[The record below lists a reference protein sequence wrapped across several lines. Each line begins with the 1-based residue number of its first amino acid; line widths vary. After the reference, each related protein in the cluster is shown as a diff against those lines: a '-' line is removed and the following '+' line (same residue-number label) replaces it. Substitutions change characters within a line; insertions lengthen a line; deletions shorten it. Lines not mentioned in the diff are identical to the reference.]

1 MTTYTNKNA
10 NGTQIQEGNQVS
22 GRWFD
27 GARKIAT
34 GECIKVHKDKYHIK
48 LSVKYTDKFDVGDTM
63 KLFQVNCWNLTK
75 NETSPP
81 DGEWEAVGRWRPK
94 PSGKKRGSN
103 AKKFKD
109 PHSPEL
115 LPTGKAATTA
125 NDVGS
130 GLQFAIQMGYI
141 TEEEAQEKWT
151 ELIYLPQAIKS
162 GEDDFLAEILANY
175 RANKEKEEAIFKK
188 HLLLARK
195 SNKLQSKL
203 RSGKNDFKST

>member
-1 MTTYTNKNA
+1 
-10 NGTQIQEGNQVS
+10 
-22 GRWFD
+22 
-27 GARKIAT
+27 
-34 GECIKVHKDKYHIK
+34 
-48 LSVKYTDKFDVGDTM
+48 M

-162 GEDDFLAEILANY
+162 GEDDFVAEMLANY
-175 RANKEKEEAIFKK
+175 RANKEKEKAIIKK
-188 HLLLARK
+188 HLLIAR
-195 SNKLQSKL
+195 N
-203 RSGKNDFKST
+203 RINYRAN